1 MSRALIDANVF
12 LYALGADH
20 SYREPCR
27 DLVTRLARGEL
38 AGELSVEILQEV
50 VHVRRRR
57 GDREASERAREVIA
71 WGIPVHGLEPKDFD
85 AALELLDEH
94 PELHTRD
101 AVHAGMARNRS
112 IELIVSTDADFD
124 PLPGLER
131 IDPGDPHLLERL
143 APAG

>member
-38 AGELSVEILQEV
+38 DGELSVEILQEV

-57 GDREASERAREVIA
+57 GDREASERAREIIA
-71 WGIPVHGLEPKDFD
+71 WGIPVHGLEPEDFD
-85 AALELLDEH
+85 AALALLDEH
-94 PELHTRD
+94 ADLHTRD
-101 AVHAGMARNRS
+101 AVHAGTARNRG

-131 IDPGDPHLLERL
+131 IDPSDPHLLARL
-143 APAG
+143 AAG

>member
-12 LYALGADH
+12 LYALGTEH

-27 DLVTRLARGEL
+27 EIVKHLASGEL

-57 GDREASERAREVIA
+57 GDPGASERAREIIA
-71 WGIPVHGLEPKDFD
+71 WGVPVHD
-85 AALELLDEH
+85 LELDDLDAGLALMDEH

-101 AVHAGMARNRS
+101 AVHAGTARTRG

-143 APAG
+143 APVG